1 MQNMDIYSVSRRE
14 YKAFV
19 DEIKP
24 ECRDVQQVELTHYSM
39 ATKIFSKKTGKC
51 LCSRVSYE
59 QRVEGE
65 ERHPETYY
73 IFEMPDD
80 DERRAQIPKTKVIL
94 ETPEQV
100 QQFFDGLKKLREE
113 FNSD

>member
-1 MQNMDIYSVSRRE
+1 MQHMDIYSVSRQE

-24 ECRDVQQVELTHYSM
+24 ECRDVQEFELSYYSK

-51 LCSRVSYE
+51 LCSRVSFG

-65 ERHPETYY
+65 ERHPEMYY

-100 QQFFDGLKKLREE
+100 QKFFDGLKKLREE
-113 FNSD
+113 FNND